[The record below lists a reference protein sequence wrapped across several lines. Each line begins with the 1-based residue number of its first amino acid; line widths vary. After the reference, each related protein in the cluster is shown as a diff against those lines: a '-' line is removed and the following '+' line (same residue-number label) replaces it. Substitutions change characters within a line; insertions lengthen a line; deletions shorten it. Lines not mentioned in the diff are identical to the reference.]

1 MFFNFIGL
9 TLFFGI
15 GILVANGAKIVANKG
30 KKSKGDHSINGDGI
44 ALVRYLFICDFAK

>member
-30 KKSKGDHSINGDGI
+30 KKDYSINGDGT

>member
-30 KKSKGDHSINGDGI
+30 KKSKGDGI